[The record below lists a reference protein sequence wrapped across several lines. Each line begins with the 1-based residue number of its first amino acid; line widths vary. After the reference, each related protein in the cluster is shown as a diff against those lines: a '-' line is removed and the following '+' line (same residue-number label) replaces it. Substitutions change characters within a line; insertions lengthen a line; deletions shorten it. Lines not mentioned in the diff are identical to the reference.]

1 MLRTMSL
8 ALALCLSW
16 PLAAATLLNASF
28 DSTREFYRDLNA
40 AFVSHWQAQGHAPP
54 QIQMSHGGSG
64 KQARSV
70 IAGLD
75 ADVVSLA
82 LPGDIDQL
90 ASRGLLPA
98 DWAQRLPQASAPYT
112 STIVMLVRA
121 GNPKGIQDWADLARP
136 NIGVITASPKSSG
149 GARWVYLAIWGGL
162 HQEGASDDDI
172 AVLMRRIV
180 HNVPVWDSSAR
191 GATTTFIQRGIGDV
205 LLTWESEAL
214 LSLDRL
220 GQGEYELVRPR
231 WSIQAT
237 PSIALVDSVADAH
250 GSRDL
255 ALAYLQ
261 FHYSR
266 EGQSLAARH
275 HFRPIDP
282 EASAAAPTLP
292 AMQLFTVEQVF
303 GSWAQAE
310 TRHFADGASFDQAQA
325 EH

>member
-1 MLRTMSL
+1 MRRWITL
-8 ALALCLSW
+8 ALALGLSG

-40 AFVSHWQAQGHAPP
+40 AFLSAWQAQGHPP
-54 QIQMSHGGSG
+54 AQIQMSHGGSG
-64 KQARSV
+64 KQARAV

-90 ASRGLLPA
+90 ARRGLLAA
-98 DWAQRLPQASAPYT
+98 DWSQRLPHASAPYT

-121 GNPKGIQDWADLARP
+121 GNPKAIHDWSDLARP
-136 NIGVITASPKSSG
+136 GVGVISASPKSSG
-149 GARWVYLAIWGGL
+149 GARWVYLAIWGAL
-162 HQEGASDDDI
+162 LREGASD
-172 AVLMRRIV
+172 AEVLGLMRRIV

-191 GATTTFIQRGIGDV
+191 AATTTFVQRGIGDV

-220 GQGEYELVRPR
+220 GKGEYELIRPR
-231 WSIQAT
+231 WSILAT

-255 ALAYLQ
+255 AQAYLQ
-261 FHYSR
+261 FHYSS

-275 HFRPIDP
+275 HFRPRYN
-282 EASAAAPTLP
+282 AALGAEPTLP

-303 GSWAQAE
+303 GSWAEAE
-310 TRHFADGASFDQAQA
+310 ASHFADGASFDQAQA

>member
-1 MLRTMSL
+1 MLRTIIL
-8 ALALCLSW
+8 ALALGLGG
-16 PLAAATLLNASF
+16 PLTAGTLLNASF
-28 DSTREFYRDLNA
+28 DSTREFYRDFNA
-40 AFVSHWQAQGHAPP
+40 AFVSYWQAQGQASP

-90 ASRGLLPA
+90 ARRGLLA
-98 DWAQRLPQASAPYT
+98 TDWAQRLPQASAPYT
-112 STIVMLVRA
+112 STIVMLVRS
-121 GNPKGIQDWADLARP
+121 GNPKRIHEWSDLARP
-136 NIGVITASPKSSG
+136 DVAVISASPKSSG
-149 GARWVYLAIWGGL
+149 GARWVYLAIWGAL
-162 HQEGASDDDI
+162 HQEGTSDADI
-172 AVLMRRIV
+172 AALMRRIV

-191 GATTTFIQRGIGDV
+191 GATTTFVQRGIGDV

-220 GQGEYELVRPR
+220 GQGQYQLVHPR
-231 WSIQAT
+231 WSILAT

-255 ALAYLQ
+255 AQAYLQ
-261 FHYSR
+261 FHYSM

-275 HFRPIDP
+275 HFRPRD
-282 EASAAAPTLP
+282 AKAAAAAPALP

-310 TRHFADGASFDQAQA
+310 VLHFADGASFDQAQA